1 MFEGNS
7 CAGPGRQRNALCFSK
22 ITLAVLLAAFAAGC
36 AHSNVAGMSQPHTTG
51 AVPRDAW
58 GNPIVVSENTR

>member
-1 MFEGNS
+1 
-7 CAGPGRQRNALCFSK
+7 
-22 ITLAVLLAAFAAGC
+22 LAAFAAGC

>member
-7 CAGPGRQRNALCFSK
+7 CAGRRRQRNASCFSK
-22 ITLAVLLAAFAAGC
+22 ITLAVLLAALAAGC
-36 AHSNVAGMSQPHTTG
+36 AHSNVAGMSQPHTGG